1 MARAKLDALSV
12 FTILFAQCLTLQ
24 VAKDVQSHALT
35 SWRILPTLALALAI
49 VRAHLAPTSDHALVA
64 LAASGAVVLCVN
76 GSQSNHVLLE
86 LAIAAAVLLCAPA
99 SLPVSLSSSP
109 RTTREMFRRAFA
121 SRVSLSMRVALG
133 ILYLTTGFA
142 KLNDDWHDPSV
153 SCCVQ
158 MLVGALAGL
167 GLSPSAVAAAAP
179 APLRAAAPYAAT
191 AFELGFPVVLVLA
204 RATRTV
210 TPIRILAISGAI
222 FHVFIA
228 LPPPPMSVY
237 PFSMIMAPMYAAG
250 LLPEETAAAAR
261 RVAAWPDEVKIAAT
275 TAAVAALAL
284 AYQAH
289 ASSNLFEY
297 PNYFAWEIGASWV
310 VVVFAA
316 LAAVAASPPN
326 DPDPDDDDAAPASAH
341 GRSDRPDTPRA
352 RRPPRR
358 AAEKLHIPA
367 LLPGAFLLAVS
378 ASTYLG
384 ARTYPSFAMFSNLR
398 MEGGSSNHWI
408 VRAPGFFPGSRVD
421 VPPEEY
427 YGAHVGIEIGE
438 TDLASLRD
446 MQVNLAPLFP
456 NRVKEALRETGATA
470 EFHIAPPSWGYP
482 PTEETSGKARGKGTA
497 PRGFSVPLVEVR
509 RRISAAMREG
519 KDFTLR
525 YRWVRGGETEA
536 KTREFRARGGEL
548 VKGSDPA
555 LAAPLPPWRAVLHR
569 FRTFHLEYSPCRH

>member
-316 LAAVAASPPN
+316 LAAVAASPPD

-398 MEGGSSNHWI
+398 MEGGSSNHWV

-456 NRVKEALRETGATA
+456 SRVKEALRETGATA
-470 EFHIAPPSWGYP
+470 EFHISPPSWGYP
-482 PTEETSGKARGKGTA
+482 PTEETSGKAKGKGTA

>member
-1 MARAKLDALSV
+1 MSRTKLDALSV

-86 LAIAAAVLLCAPA
+86 LAIAGAVLLCAPA
-99 SLPVSLSSSP
+99 SLPVSPSSSP
-109 RTTREMFRRAFA
+109 RTTRLKVRRAFA

-179 APLRAAAPYAAT
+179 ALSRAAAPYAAT

-204 RATRTV
+204 RSTRTV
-210 TPIRILAISGAI
+210 TPIRILTISGAI

-237 PFSMIMAPMYAAG
+237 PFSMIMAPMYAVG
-250 LLPEETAAAAR
+250 LLPEETGAAAR
-261 RVAAWPDEVKIAAT
+261 RVAAWPDEVKIAAS
-275 TAAVAALAL
+275 TAAVTALAL

-297 PNYFAWEIGASWV
+297 PNYFAWEIGATWV

-316 LAAVAASPPN
+316 VSPSSRRRRRTIPIRRTKTTTTR
-326 DPDPDDDDAAPASAH
+326 PRRRLV
-341 GRSDRPDTPRA
+341 GRIGRTRRA
-352 RRPPRR
+352 RGDGRDFTSPR
-358 AAEKLHIPA
+358 
-367 LLPGAFLLAVS
+367 
-378 ASTYLG
+378 
-384 ARTYPSFAMFSNLR
+384 
-398 MEGGSSNHWI
+398 
-408 VRAPGFFPGSRVD
+408 FFPGRFCSRC
-421 VPPEEY
+421 P
-427 YGAHVGIEIGE
+427 
-438 TDLASLRD
+438 R
-446 MQVNLAPLFP
+446 
-456 NRVKEALRETGATA
+456 RR
-470 EFHIAPPSWGYP
+470 
-482 PTEETSGKARGKGTA
+482 TSARGRIRPSRCSA
-497 PRGFSVPLVEVR
+497 IFAWRGVR
-509 RRISAAMREG
+509 ATIGWCARRDSS
-519 KDFTLR
+519 
-525 YRWVRGGETEA
+525 
-536 KTREFRARGGEL
+536 RARAWTF
-548 VKGSDPA
+548 PRRNTTA
-555 LAAPLPPWRAVLHR
+555 
-569 FRTFHLEYSPCRH
+569 RTWG

>member
-86 LAIAAAVLLCAPA
+86 LAIAGAVLLCAPA
-99 SLPVSLSSSP
+99 SLPVSPSSSP
-109 RTTREMFRRAFA
+109 RTTRLKVRRAFA

-250 LLPEETAAAAR
+250 LLPEETAGAAR

-316 LAAVAASPPN
+316 LAAVAASPPD
-326 DPDPDDDDAAPASAH
+326 DPDPDDDDAAPASAP
-341 GRSDRPDTPRA
+341 GRSDRSDTPRA

-398 MEGGSSNHWI
+398 MEGGSSNHWV

-438 TDLASLRD
+438 TDLASLRN

>member
-1 MARAKLDALSV
+1 MSRTKLDALSV

-86 LAIAAAVLLCAPA
+86 LAIAGAVLLCAPA
-99 SLPVSLSSSP
+99 SLPVSPSSSP
-109 RTTREMFRRAFA
+109 RTTRLKVRRAFA

-204 RATRTV
+204 RSTRTV
-210 TPIRILAISGAI
+210 TPIRILTISGAI

-237 PFSMIMAPMYAAG
+237 PFSMIMAPMYAVG
-250 LLPEETAAAAR
+250 LLPEETGAAAR
-261 RVAAWPDEVKIAAT
+261 RVAAWPDEVKIAAS
-275 TAAVAALAL
+275 TAAVTALAL

-297 PNYFAWEIGASWV
+297 PNYFAWEIGATWV

-316 LAAVAASPPN
+316 VAFVAAAAPPD
-326 DPDPDDDDAAPASAH
+326 DPDPEDEDDDDAPASAT

-352 RRPPRR
+352 ATGETSPPRASSR
-358 AAEKLHIPA
+358 
-367 LLPGAFLLAVS
+367 GVS
-378 ASTYLG
+378 
-384 ARTYPSFAMFSNLR
+384 
-398 MEGGSSNHWI
+398 
-408 VRAPGFFPGSRVD
+408 VRGVRVD
-421 VPPEEY
+421 VPRRED
-427 YGAHVGIEIGE
+427 V
-438 TDLASLRD
+438 SVLRD
-446 MQVNLAPLFP
+446 VQQSSRGGGFEQPLG
-456 NRVKEALRETGATA
+456 GARA
-470 EFHIAPPSWGYP
+470 GILPGL
-482 PTEETSGKARGKGTA
+482 ARGRSPG
-497 PRGFSVPLVEVR
+497 G
-509 RRISAAMREG
+509 I
-519 KDFTLR
+519 LR
-525 YRWVRGGETEA
+525 
-536 KTREFRARGGEL
+536 RARGDRDRGD
-548 VKGSDPA
+548 GSGVPA
-555 LAAPLPPWRAVLHR
+555 
-569 FRTFHLEYSPCRH
+569 

>member
-121 SRVSLSMRVALG
+121 SRVSSPCASRRHPLPHHGLRETQRRPARSLRVVLRADARRRPRRSRPLP
-133 ILYLTTGFA
+133 LRRRRRRA
-142 KLNDDWHDPSV
+142 
-153 SCCVQ
+153 C
-158 MLVGALAGL
+158 
-167 GLSPSAVAAAAP
+167 AA
-179 APLRAAAPYAAT
+179 RAAAPYAAT

-250 LLPEETAAAAR
+250 LLPEETAGAAR

-310 VVVFAA
+310 VVVSPPPP
-316 LAAVAASPPN
+316 LAAASPPD
-326 DPDPDDDDAAPASAH
+326 DPDPDDDDAAPASAP
-341 GRSDRPDTPRA
+341 GRSDRSDTPRA
-352 RRPPRR
+352 RRPPGR
-358 AAEKLHIPA
+358 AARTHIPA

-384 ARTYPSFAMFSNLR
+384 ARTYPSFDVQGIFDG
-398 MEGGSSNHWI
+398 GGSSNHWV
-408 VRAPGFFPGSRVD
+408 VRAPGS
-421 VPPEEY
+421 
-427 YGAHVGIEIGE
+427 
-438 TDLASLRD
+438 S
-446 MQVNLAPLFP
+446 
-456 NRVKEALRETGATA
+456 
-470 EFHIAPPSWGYP
+470 
-482 PTEETSGKARGKGTA
+482 
-497 PRGFSVPLVEVR
+497 
-509 RRISAAMREG
+509 
-519 KDFTLR
+519 
-525 YRWVRGGETEA
+525 
-536 KTREFRARGGEL
+536 RARAWTF
-548 VKGSDPA
+548 PRRNTTA
-555 LAAPLPPWRAVLHR
+555 
-569 FRTFHLEYSPCRH
+569 RTWV

>member
-1 MARAKLDALSV
+1 MSRTELDALSV

-64 LAASGAVVLCVN
+64 LAASGAVALCVN

-86 LAIAAAVLLCAPA
+86 LAIAGAVLLCAPA
-99 SLPVSLSSSP
+99 SLPVSPSSSP
-109 RTTREMFRRAFA
+109 RTTRLKVRRAFA

-210 TPIRILAISGAI
+210 TPIRILTISGAI

-237 PFSMIMAPMYAAG
+237 PFSMIMAPMYAVG
-250 LLPEETAAAAR
+250 LLPEETGAAAR
-261 RVAAWPDEVKIAAT
+261 RVAAWPDEVKIAAS
-275 TAAVAALAL
+275 TAAVTALAL

-297 PNYFAWEIGASWV
+297 PNYFAWEIGATWV

-316 LAAVAASPPN
+316 VSFVAAAPPD
-326 DPDPDDDDAAPASAH
+326 DPDPEDEDDDDAPASAT

-352 RRPPRR
+352 RRRER
-358 AAEKLHIPA
+358 LHLPA
-367 LLPGAFLLAVS
+367 LLPGAFLFAVS

-398 MEGGSSNHWI
+398 VEGGSSNHWV

-456 NRVKEALRETGATA
+456 SRVKEALRETGATA
-470 EFHIAPPSWGYP
+470 EFHISPPSWGYP
-482 PTEETSGKARGKGTA
+482 PTEETSGKAKRKGTT
-497 PRGFSVPLVEVR
+497 PRRFSVPLVEVR

-519 KDFTLR
+519 KDVTLR

-536 KTREFRARGGEL
+536 KTREFRARGGAL

-555 LAAPLPPWRAVLHR
+555 LAAHVPPWRALLHR

>member
-316 LAAVAASPPN
+316 LAAVAASPPDN
-326 DPDPDDDDAAPASAH
+326 PDPDDDDAAPASAP
-341 GRSDRPDTPRA
+341 GRSDRSDTPRA

-398 MEGGSSNHWI
+398 MEGGSSNHWV

-456 NRVKEALRETGATA
+456 SRVKEALRETGATA